1 MATSF
6 TEECQC
12 IGPIKGLRD
21 RVTVVSIVVFGVNHR
36 TGPLSLLERVTIADD
51 AIAKTVHGLM
61 ARPNIREVV
70 VLSTCNRTE
79 VYAVAEKFHGA
90 YGDLRD
96 FFCDLGGFSPEEL
109 SPHVYSQHDDAA
121 ISHLF
126 EVAAGL
132 DSAVVGESEILGQVR
147 SAWERSQH
155 EGGSLSTLNL
165 LFRHA
170 IETGKRARTETS
182 IGRHT
187 ASVSQAAV
195 DMARENL
202 GTVEGLTVLVV
213 GAGDMGEGVTIAMA
227 DAGISQ
233 VLVTNRTIAK
243 AQALADRVSGS
254 VTEFYRLA
262 ETLTQADVVVTCTG
276 AGTTVI
282 DVEMVS
288 KAMQQRASRPLFIV
302 DIAVPRDVDSDV
314 ATIDGVTLLD
324 LDNLRDW
331 AARGQALRAA
341 EAQAVRNI
349 VAEELER
356 FTLELTARQ
365 AAPLVALLHARAEVV
380 RLAEI
385 DRLQKK
391 LSSLSD
397 EQQQAVDALTK
408 GIVAKLLHDMSVR
421 LKDDAGTPR
430 GERNSAAVRDLFDLS

>member
-21 RVTVVSIVVFGVNHR
+21 RVTIVSIVVFGVNHR

-213 GAGDMGEGVTIAMA
+213 GAGEMGEGVTIAMA
-227 DAGISQ
+227 DAGISE

-254 VTEFYRLA
+254 VIEFYRLA

-288 KAMQQRASRPLFIV
+288 RAMQQRASRPLFIV
-302 DIAVPRDVDSDV
+302 DIAVPRDVESDV

-380 RLAEI
+380 RIAEI

>member
-1 MATSF
+1 MATTF

-109 SPHVYSQHDDAA
+109 TPHVYSQHDDAA

-302 DIAVPRDVDSDV
+302 DIAVPRDVESDV

-349 VAEELER
+349 VAQELER

-380 RLAEI
+380 RIAEI

>member
-1 MATSF
+1 
-6 TEECQC
+6 
-12 IGPIKGLRD
+12 
-21 RVTVVSIVVFGVNHR
+21 VSIVVFGVNHR
-36 TGPLSLLERVTIADD
+36 TGPLALLERVTIADD

-61 ARPNIREVV
+61 SRPNIREVV

-96 FFCDLGGFSPEEL
+96 FFCDLGGFSADEL
-109 SPHVYSQHDDAA
+109 IPHVYSQHDDAA

-126 EVAAGL
+126 EVASGL
-132 DSAVVGESEILGQVR
+132 DSAVLGESEILGQVR
-147 SAWERSQH
+147 IAWERSQR
-155 EGGSLSTLNL
+155 EGGALSTLNL

-187 ASVSQAAV
+187 ASVSHAAV
-195 DMARENL
+195 DMARESL
-202 GTVEGLTVLVV
+202 GAIDGMTVLVV
-213 GAGDMGEGVTIAMA
+213 GAGDMGEGVTVALA
-227 DAGISQ
+227 DSGVGQ

-262 ETLTQADVVVTCTG
+262 ESLVEADVVVTCTG
-276 AGTTVI
+276 AGSTVI
-282 DVEMVS
+282 DADMV
-288 KAMQQRASRPLFIV
+288 KNAMLQRPERPLFIV

-314 ATIDGVTLLD
+314 ANIDGVTLLD

-331 AARGQALRAA
+331 AARGQAQRAT
-341 EAQAVRNI
+341 EALAVRDII
-349 VAEELER
+349 VQEIER
-356 FTLELTARQ
+356 FNMETTARQ
-365 AAPLVALLHARAEVV
+365 AAPLVAQLHERAEAV
-380 RLAEI
+380 RAAEI
-385 DRLQKK
+385 DRQSKK
-391 LSSLSD
+391 LSLLTP
-397 EQQQAVDALTK
+397 EQQDAVDAVTK

>member
-36 TGPLSLLERVTIADD
+36 TGPLALLERVTIADD

-254 VTEFYRLA
+254 VIEFYRLA

-302 DIAVPRDVDSDV
+302 DIAVPRDVESDV
-314 ATIDGVTLLD
+314 ATVDGVTLLD

-341 EAQAVRNI
+341 EAQAVRKI

>member
-1 MATSF
+1 M
-6 TEECQC
+6 
-12 IGPIKGLRD
+12 
-21 RVTVVSIVVFGVNHR
+21 SIVVFGVNHR
-36 TGPLSLLERVTIADD
+36 TGPLALLERVTIADD

-61 ARPNIREVV
+61 SRPNIREVV

-96 FFCDLGGFSPEEL
+96 FFCDLGGFSADEL
-109 SPHVYSQHDDAA
+109 IPHVYSQHDDAA

-126 EVAAGL
+126 EVASGL
-132 DSAVVGESEILGQVR
+132 DSAVLGESEILGQVR
-147 SAWERSQH
+147 IAWERSQR
-155 EGGSLSTLNL
+155 EGGALSTLNL

-187 ASVSQAAV
+187 ASVSHAAV
-195 DMARENL
+195 DMARESL
-202 GTVEGLTVLVV
+202 GAIDGMTVLVV
-213 GAGDMGEGVTIAMA
+213 GAGDMGEGVTVALA
-227 DAGISQ
+227 DSGVGQ

-262 ETLTQADVVVTCTG
+262 ESLVEADVVVTCTG
-276 AGTTVI
+276 AGSTVI
-282 DVEMVS
+282 DADMV
-288 KAMQQRASRPLFIV
+288 KNAMAQRANRPLFIV

-314 ATIDGVTLLD
+314 AHVDGVTLLD

-331 AARGQALRAA
+331 AARGQAQRAT
-341 EAQAVRNI
+341 EALAVRDI
-349 VAEELER
+349 IGQEIER
-356 FTLELTARQ
+356 FNMETTARQ
-365 AAPLVALLHARAEVV
+365 AAPLVAQLHERAEAV
-380 RLAEI
+380 RAAEI
-385 DRLQKK
+385 DRQFKK
-391 LSSLSD
+391 LSSLTP
-397 EQQQAVDALTK
+397 EQQEAVDAVTK

>member
-1 MATSF
+1 
-6 TEECQC
+6 
-12 IGPIKGLRD
+12 
-21 RVTVVSIVVFGVNHR
+21 VSIVVFGVNHR

-227 DAGISQ
+227 DAGISE

-254 VTEFYRLA
+254 VIEFYRLA

-302 DIAVPRDVDSDV
+302 DIAVPRDVESDV
-314 ATIDGVTLLD
+314 AAIDGVTLLD

>member
-1 MATSF
+1 M
-6 TEECQC
+6 
-12 IGPIKGLRD
+12 
-21 RVTVVSIVVFGVNHR
+21 SIVVFGVNHR
-36 TGPLSLLERVTIADD
+36 TGPLALLERVTIADD

-61 ARPNIREVV
+61 SRPNIREVV

-96 FFCDLGGFSPEEL
+96 FFCDLGGFSADEL
-109 SPHVYSQHDDAA
+109 IPHVYSQHDDAA

-126 EVAAGL
+126 EVASGL
-132 DSAVVGESEILGQVR
+132 DSAVLGESEILGQVR
-147 SAWERSQH
+147 IAWERSQR
-155 EGGSLSTLNL
+155 EGGALSTLNL

-187 ASVSQAAV
+187 ASVSHAAV
-195 DMARENL
+195 DMARESL
-202 GTVEGLTVLVV
+202 GAIDGMTVLVV
-213 GAGDMGEGVTIAMA
+213 GAGDMGEGVTVALA
-227 DAGISQ
+227 DSGVGQ

-262 ETLTQADVVVTCTG
+262 ESLCEADVVVTCTG
-276 AGTTVI
+276 AGSTVI
-282 DVEMVS
+282 DADMVKNS
-288 KAMQQRASRPLFIV
+288 MLQRPDRPLFIV

-314 ATIDGVTLLD
+314 ANIDGVTLLD

-331 AARGQALRAA
+331 AARGQAQRAT
-341 EAQAVRNI
+341 EALAVRDII
-349 VAEELER
+349 VQEIER
-356 FTLELTARQ
+356 FNMETTARQ
-365 AAPLVALLHARAEVV
+365 AAPLVAQLHERAEAV
-380 RLAEI
+380 RAAEI
-385 DRLQKK
+385 ERQNKK
-391 LSSLSD
+391 LSSLTP
-397 EQQQAVDALTK
+397 EQQDAVDAVTK

>member
-1 MATSF
+1 M
-6 TEECQC
+6 
-12 IGPIKGLRD
+12 
-21 RVTVVSIVVFGVNHR
+21 SIVVFGVNHR

-109 SPHVYSQHDDAA
+109 TPHVYSQHDDAA

>member
-1 MATSF
+1 M
-6 TEECQC
+6 
-12 IGPIKGLRD
+12 
-21 RVTVVSIVVFGVNHR
+21 SIVVFGVNHR
-36 TGPLSLLERVTIADD
+36 TGPLALLERVTIADD

-61 ARPNIREVV
+61 SRPNIREVV

-96 FFCDLGGFSPEEL
+96 FFCDLGGFSADEL
-109 SPHVYSQHDDAA
+109 IPHVYSQHDDAA

-126 EVAAGL
+126 EVASGL
-132 DSAVVGESEILGQVR
+132 DSAVLGESEILGQVR
-147 SAWERSQH
+147 IAWERSQR
-155 EGGSLSTLNL
+155 EGGALSTLNL

-187 ASVSQAAV
+187 ASVSHAAV
-195 DMARENL
+195 DMARESL
-202 GTVEGLTVLVV
+202 GAIDGMTVLVV
-213 GAGDMGEGVTIAMA
+213 GAGDMGEGVTVALA
-227 DAGISQ
+227 DSGVGQ

-262 ETLTQADVVVTCTG
+262 ESLVEADVVVTCTG
-276 AGTTVI
+276 AGSTVI
-282 DVEMVS
+282 DADMV
-288 KAMQQRASRPLFIV
+288 KNVMLQRPERPLFIV

-314 ATIDGVTLLD
+314 ANIDGVTLLD

-331 AARGQALRAA
+331 AARGQAQRAT
-341 EAQAVRNI
+341 EALAVRDII
-349 VAEELER
+349 VQEIER
-356 FTLELTARQ
+356 FNMETTARQ
-365 AAPLVALLHARAEVV
+365 AAPLVAQLHERAEAV
-380 RLAEI
+380 RAAEI
-385 DRLQKK
+385 DRQSKK
-391 LSSLSD
+391 LSLLTP
-397 EQQQAVDALTK
+397 EQQDAVDAVTK

>member
-6 TEECQC
+6 NEECQC

-36 TGPLSLLERVTIADD
+36 TGPLALLERVTIADD

-302 DIAVPRDVDSDV
+302 DIAVPRDVESDV

-324 LDNLRDW
+324 LDDLRDW

-341 EAQAVRNI
+341 EAQAVRKI

>member
-1 MATSF
+1 M
-6 TEECQC
+6 
-12 IGPIKGLRD
+12 
-21 RVTVVSIVVFGVNHR
+21 SIVVFGVNHR
-36 TGPLSLLERVTIADD
+36 TGPLALLERVTIADD

-61 ARPNIREVV
+61 SRPNIREVV

-96 FFCDLGGFSPEEL
+96 FFCDLGGFSADEL
-109 SPHVYSQHDDAA
+109 IPHVYSQHDDAA

-126 EVAAGL
+126 EVASGL
-132 DSAVVGESEILGQVR
+132 DSAVLGESEILGQVR
-147 SAWERSQH
+147 IAWERSQR
-155 EGGSLSTLNL
+155 EGGALSTLNL

-187 ASVSQAAV
+187 ASVSHAAV
-195 DMARENL
+195 DMARESL
-202 GTVEGLTVLVV
+202 GAIDGMTVLVV
-213 GAGDMGEGVTIAMA
+213 GAGDMGEGVTVALA
-227 DAGISQ
+227 DSGVGQ

-262 ETLTQADVVVTCTG
+262 ESLCEADVVVTCTG
-276 AGTTVI
+276 AGSTVI
-282 DVEMVS
+282 DADMV
-288 KAMQQRASRPLFIV
+288 KNAMLQRPERPLFIV

-314 ATIDGVTLLD
+314 ANIDGVTLLD

-331 AARGQALRAA
+331 AARGQAQRAT
-341 EAQAVRNI
+341 EALAVRDII
-349 VAEELER
+349 VQEVER
-356 FTLELTARQ
+356 FNMETTARQ
-365 AAPLVALLHARAEVV
+365 AAPLVAQLHERAEAV
-380 RLAEI
+380 RAAEI
-385 DRLQKK
+385 ERQNKK
-391 LSSLSD
+391 LSSLTP
-397 EQQQAVDALTK
+397 EQQDAVDAVTK

>member
-1 MATSF
+1 M
-6 TEECQC
+6 
-12 IGPIKGLRD
+12 
-21 RVTVVSIVVFGVNHR
+21 SIVVFGVNHR
-36 TGPLSLLERVTIADD
+36 TGPLALLERVTIADD

-61 ARPNIREVV
+61 SRPNLREVV

-96 FFCDLGGFSPEEL
+96 FFCDLGGFSADEL
-109 SPHVYSQHDDAA
+109 IPHVYSQHDDAA

-126 EVAAGL
+126 EVASGL
-132 DSAVVGESEILGQVR
+132 DSAVLGESEILGQVR
-147 SAWERSQH
+147 IAWERSQR
-155 EGGSLSTLNL
+155 EGGALSTLNL

-187 ASVSQAAV
+187 ASVSHAAV
-195 DMARENL
+195 DMARESL
-202 GTVEGLTVLVV
+202 GAIDGMTVLVV
-213 GAGDMGEGVTIAMA
+213 GAGDMGEGVTVALA
-227 DAGISQ
+227 DSGVGQ

-262 ETLTQADVVVTCTG
+262 ESLVEADVVVTCTG
-276 AGTTVI
+276 AGSTVI
-282 DVEMVS
+282 DADMV
-288 KAMQQRASRPLFIV
+288 KNAMLQRPERPLFIV

-314 ATIDGVTLLD
+314 ANIDAVTLLD

-331 AARGQALRAA
+331 AARGQAQRAT
-341 EAQAVRNI
+341 EALAVRDII
-349 VAEELER
+349 VQEIER
-356 FTLELTARQ
+356 FNMETTARQ
-365 AAPLVALLHARAEVV
+365 AAPLVAQLHERAEAV
-380 RLAEI
+380 RAAEI
-385 DRLQKK
+385 ERQNKK
-391 LSSLSD
+391 LSSLTP
-397 EQQQAVDALTK
+397 EQQDAVDAVTK